1 MYTVLLPALGLAWA
15 PAAAVTCG
23 NGPSPRSRALVSS
36 LTRLMNSR
44 LWSVPLCLCLCVS
57 DGVSVSVSQLDD
69 RAEAKEK
76 QHSSKVRIFHSS
88 F

>member
-36 LTRLMNSR
+36 LTRLMKFTVVVSA
-44 LWSVPLCLCLCVS
+44 SVF
-57 DGVSVSVSQLDD
+57 VSVCQ
-69 RAEAKEK
+69 
-76 QHSSKVRIFHSS
+76 
-88 F
+88 

>member
-57 DGVSVSVSQLDD
+57 DGVSVSQLDD

-76 QHSSKVRIFHSS
+76 QQHSSKV
-88 F
+88 